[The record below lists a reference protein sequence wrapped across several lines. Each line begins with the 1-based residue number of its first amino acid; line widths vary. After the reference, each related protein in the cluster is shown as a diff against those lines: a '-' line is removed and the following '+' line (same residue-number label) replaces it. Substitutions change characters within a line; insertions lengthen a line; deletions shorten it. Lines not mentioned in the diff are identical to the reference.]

1 MKFYII
7 LLFMI
12 IAILSFSQTAPKLFM
27 PKVFEGLPNI
37 RDIAISPNNE
47 EIYFTI
53 DDYKYKIGVI
63 ACIQKQKNG
72 WSKPK
77 VVSFSGNFRDI
88 EPAFSSDGN
97 ILYFSSNRPL
107 DKDSTTIKDYDIW
120 YVERN
125 NSKSPWSS
133 PKNLGKPINT
143 TGDEFYPS
151 ITENGDI
158 YFTSSREGTKGK
170 EDIFVSRLKN
180 NAYTKPE
187 SLSEGVNTANY
198 EFNAYVSPK
207 EDFII
212 FTSIRKGEGS
222 GRGDLYIS
230 FKEKNK
236 KWSKAILLETI
247 SSSALDYCPFVDIKN
262 NKLYFTSSRSA
273 IKNYYSK
280 RLSYSDILRIYNEEP
295 SGKSRLYT
303 IPFVIENFKKQ

>member
-1 MKFYII
+1 MRII
-7 LLFMI
+7 ISFLLATMI
-12 IAILSFSQTAPKLFM
+12 TSSLFCQPKLFM

-37 RDIAISPNNE
+37 RDIAISPNQD

-63 ACIQKQKNG
+63 ACIQKQGNKWG
-72 WSKPK
+72 KPK

-97 ILYFSSNRPL
+97 RLYFSSNRPL
-107 DKDSTTIKDYDIW
+107 DKDSITLKDYDIW

-125 NSKSPWSS
+125 NQKSPWSS
-133 PKNLGKPINT
+133 PKNLGAPINT
-143 TGDEFYPS
+143 AEDEFYPS
-151 ITENGDI
+151 ITVNGDI
-158 YFTSSREGTKGK
+158 YFTSGREGTKGK

-180 NAYTKPE
+180 GSYAKPE
-187 SLSEGVNTANY
+187 SISEGVNTASY

-230 FKEKNK
+230 FKDKDK
-236 KWSKAILLETI
+236 KWSKANLLKNAN
-247 SSSALDYCPFVDIKN
+247 SLAMDYCPFVDITN
-262 NKLYFTSSRSA
+262 NKLYFTSLRSN

-280 RLSYSDILRIYNEEP
+280 KLSYLDILKIYNEEP
-295 SGKSRLYT
+295 NGKSRLYKT
-303 IPFVIENFKKQ
+303 EFRIEDFRE